1 MFVSLK
7 LYVGFFIFDSV
18 LFLLK
23 FLFLFNKMHEEAVAQ
38 TCSVKRVFLEISQNS
53 QENTCARV
61 SFLINRLQLY

>member
-53 QENTCARV
+53 
-61 SFLINRLQLY
+61 